1 MSQALSNLAI
11 GSKVKFGSYSVNGEA
26 AQPIVWT
33 VVAKNHQCTPAYP
46 TNAITLHAAEILDLR
61 CFDAKE
67 PSNGNSDRQNY
78 GNNRYSVSNLDQWLN
93 KDAAGGAWYSA
104 AHSTDQSP
112 NSSSVVYANTQ
123 YASRPGFLNGFTD
136 DEKAAILS
144 TTIRVV
150 KPSVDGGSYEDVVRK
165 VFLPSTTEVGLS
177 NENSIAEGAAW
188 GYYTSNTARIGY
200 LTQQC
205 FSNTPSSPKPSSKT
219 TAWYWWLR
227 TPYFSYDYRARY
239 VYSDGSLYGDGAYR
253 GYYGVRPALN
263 LSNTLK
269 VSDTTDG
276 DGCYTFEWSGS
287 TAPDPT
293 PGGGE
298 TGATQALGNLPIG
311 AKVKYGKH
319 SVNGETPEPII
330 WIIVDKN
337 HTGYPSNSVTL
348 NTTQIIDVRSFDS
361 HEPNNPNTNRA
372 TYGNNNYQ
380 VSNLDQWLN
389 KSDADGKWYQAAH
402 AYDYPPST
410 VTSSGESSYVERP
423 GFLHFFTSQE
433 RASLLNT
440 TLKVLMPRI
449 DTNAGTIKTISRK
462 VFLLSLPEVGL
473 GKENG
478 VSDGTAIAYFTSATR
493 AKTVTDQVFDNTKAI
508 GAHLPSSRNAPHYWW
523 LRTPY
528 YADTFTV
535 TGVFNTTTGTRG
547 DYTAQTANIG
557 VAPAIN
563 LSSSLKVTTT
573 VDEDGCY
580 TFVWPLKPG
589 AWVGGT
595 EKYTSNEIRNVFIAL
610 DSLRKVSW
618 RDDLDEFIS
627 ATSGNMIQGWI
638 NNNDDAAK
646 CSWWCAT
653 GKATSAPGAVGGRE
667 TISFTFARALT
678 GVSFAFMNYRYDN
691 SVEAENERG
700 SLEIY
705 LNNETTPKTSVNY
718 TKADTYI
725 NYDLGNVSAGDTI
738 KIKVWTVVS
747 DDSIPNFTIRVL
759 PSCDPIAL
767 TPEIVSVP
775 GTRTNDRRVSS
786 IYAGV
791 TATVPV
797 YTETTTTEDIA
808 LSSTTFTDFFSADNT
823 GTKGTNAKG
832 ITWADNS
839 GGGLKLTFGNYG
851 IDSSTSMTTFTAQ
864 RNLTNVVIK
873 GLYYTET
880 RYDKITLTVAGTTV
894 LDAVSGT
901 SSTLTQRWTG
911 SLSKGQTI
919 VLKFVKDSSQSATNE
934 SSTYFT
940 LSCDP
945 YQKTTVNKTQT
956 GTETKLV
963 DKKIVKGYV
972 GGPDGKA
979 RLFFGENAPSISYTG
994 EYEVFNYSL
1003 DGKPYDIYRL
1013 NTSGSLTC
1021 SQPIEYWACG
1031 GGASGWGGNYSY
1043 PHAGLGGA
1051 SGFIKAG
1058 PLEEGTYTITIGAG
1072 GTGEA
1077 QAGSNTII
1085 AGDNTISIMGAKS
1098 GSFSGNTFNTDETL
1112 GNSSGGGSYGVIAGY
1127 GFTSASAYKATCS
1140 DWKNVFP
1147 FGIYDLKAHCAGGGG
1162 GGVAIDED
1170 SSIDAGRYCYAG
1182 AGGSFGEPGKNYT
1195 SYSGGTYTSARS
1207 AKGGYYGGGDGGA
1220 TTTSAGKNATFY
1232 GSGGGGASFYSK
1244 VTSSSITDSSL
1255 AIGGSGYQG
1264 ACYLLVPSKKV
1275 SAEKEMVKVILEGND
1290 YLTEGYRTYLTINE
1304 NPNDN
1309 STLIDSNKLGSI
1321 SGSYYVPKNTQ
1332 VDIWIFTAAS
1342 SITPNLVSFNGS
1354 QSSAAAR
1361 KNSYEIFSFTANK
1374 SYKISLTGPTTS
1386 SSKVTK
1392 VTITTI

>member
-1 MSQALSNLAI
+1 MSQALSNLAV

-33 VVAKNHQCTPAYP
+33 IVAKNHTGYP
-46 TNAITLHAAEILDLR
+46 SNSVTLHTSEIIDLR
-61 CFDAKE
+61 CFDARE
-67 PSNGNSDRQNY
+67 QSNSNSDRQNY

-104 AHSTDQSP
+104 AHSADHSP
-112 NSSSVVYANTQ
+112 NSTAGTGNYGTQ
-123 YASRPGFLNGFTD
+123 YAARPGFLNNFTD
-136 DEKAAILS
+136 NEKAAILS

-150 KPSVDGGSYEDVVRK
+150 KPNADGGSYEDIVRK
-165 VFLPSTTEVGLS
+165 VFLPSTTEVGVS

-188 GYYTSNTARIGY
+188 EYYTSNTARIGY
-200 LTQQC
+200 VTQQC
-205 FSNTPSSPKPSSKT
+205 FDNTPASSKPSSKT
-219 TAWYWWLR
+219 EAWYWWLR
-227 TPYFSYDYRARY
+227 TPRHSDVKY
-239 VYSDGSLYGDGAYR
+239 VRTIGSDGTNSYIFKAYDGNN
-253 GYYGVRPALN
+253 GIRPALN
-263 LSNTLK
+263 VPTLLN

-287 TAPDPT
+287 TTPDPT

-330 WIIVDKN
+330 WTIVDKN

-348 NTTQIIDVRSFDS
+348 NTTQIIDVRAFDAS
-361 HEPNNPNTNRA
+361 EPNNPDANRV

-462 VFLLSLPEVGL
+462 VFLLSLSEVGL
-473 GKENG
+473 GKENN

-493 AKTVTDQVFDNTKAI
+493 AKTITDQVYDHTTQLST
-508 GAHLPSSRNAPHYWW
+508 HLPSSRSGCHYWW
-523 LRTPY
+523 LRTPH
-528 YADTFTV
+528 YADTFNIA
-535 TGVFNTTTGTRG
+535 GVFNTTTGTRG
-547 DYTAQTANIG
+547 DYTAQTSNIG

-573 VDEDGCY
+573 TDEDGCY
-580 TFVWPLKPG
+580 TFVWPSKPG

-595 EKYTSNEIRNVFIAL
+595 EKYTSNEVRNVFIAL

-627 ATSGNMIQGWI
+627 ATSGNMMQGWTS
-638 NNNDDAAK
+638 NSDDVTK

-653 GKATSAPGAVGGRE
+653 GKAANASVNSGSTVSM
-667 TISFTFARALT
+667 SFTFARALT

-691 SVEAENERG
+691 SAEAENEAG
-700 SLEIY
+700 TLKIY
-705 LNNETTPKTSVNY
+705 LNNSTTPETSVYY
-718 TKADTYI
+718 TKADTYV
-725 NYDLGNVSAGDTI
+725 NYDLGSVSAGDTI
-738 KIKVWTVVS
+738 KITMQTMVGATGN
-747 DDSIPNFTIRVL
+747 IPNFTIRVL
-759 PSCDPIAL
+759 PSCDSIAL

-808 LSSTTFTDFFSADNT
+808 LSSATFTDFFSASNT
-823 GTKGTNAKG
+823 GTTGTNAKG
-832 ITWADNS
+832 MSWGDNS

-864 RNLTNVVIK
+864 RDLTNVVIK
-873 GLYYTET
+873 GLYYTES
-880 RYDKITLTVAGTTV
+880 RFDKITLTVAGTTV
-894 LDAVSGT
+894 LNAVSGT
-901 SSTLTQRWTG
+901 SSTLTQRWSG

-919 VLKFVKDSSQSATNE
+919 VLKYVKDSSQSVTSE
-934 SSTYFT
+934 KSTYFT

-945 YQKTTVNKTQT
+945 YQKTTINKTQT

-979 RLFFGENAPSISYTG
+979 RLFFGANGLIASFDGAYTSEMIDVDGTSYELCTLTSSG
-994 EYEVFNYSL
+994 IL
-1003 DGKPYDIYRL
+1003 QL
-1013 NTSGSLTC
+1013 NSAANVW
-1021 SQPIEYWACG
+1021 ICG
-1031 GGASGWGGNYSY
+1031 GGATGATNSPAGGCGGNIAQTILENTSATYY
-1043 PHAGLGGA
+1043 
-1051 SGFIKAG
+1051 INVG
-1058 PLEEGTYTITIGAG
+1058 PAD
-1072 GTGEA
+1072 A
-1077 QAGSNTII
+1077 ATII
-1085 AGDNTISIMGAKS
+1085 TSNGDTI
-1098 GSFSGNTFNTDETL
+1098 L
-1112 GNSSGGGSYGVIAGY
+1112 
-1127 GFTSASAYKATCS
+1127 SASAGTTTSGGCGRGGYRGYSQNIAPVSNSAT
-1140 DWKNVFP
+1140 DTHP
-1147 FGIYDLKAHCAGGGG
+1147 YGIQTLDPTCAGGGSGSTYQTGNYWYQAGNGGSSGVAATSASYVLKNSVRAAVGGVRG
-1162 GGVAIDED
+1162 GGNGAAPDKT
-1170 SSIDAGRYCYAG
+1170 SNGYSPNNGSNASYYG
-1182 AGGSFGEPGKNYT
+1182 AGGGGCGVNYASSTSPRYKGKP
-1195 SYSGGTYTSARS
+1195 
-1207 AKGGYYGGGDGGA
+1207 
-1220 TTTSAGKNATFY
+1220 
-1232 GSGGGGASFYSK
+1232 
-1244 VTSSSITDSSL
+1244 
-1255 AIGGSGYQG
+1255 GSGYQG
-1264 ACYLLVPSKKV
+1264 VVFLFGKLDAK
-1275 SAEKEMVKVILEGND
+1275 AHQHVKG
-1290 YLTEGYRTYLTINE
+1290 TEY
-1304 NPNDN
+1304 
-1309 STLIDSNKLGSI
+1309 
-1321 SGSYYVPKNTQ
+1321 
-1332 VDIWIFTAAS
+1332 
-1342 SITPNLVSFNGS
+1342 
-1354 QSSAAAR
+1354 
-1361 KNSYEIFSFTANK
+1361 
-1374 SYKISLTGPTTS
+1374 
-1386 SSKVTK
+1386 
-1392 VTITTI
+1392 TITKQATCTASGIKTYKCTECGKDAFTETIPATGHMWSTYTDSDGVTWDKCIKCGLMVRPSS

>member
-1 MSQALSNLAI
+1 MSQALSNLAV

-33 VVAKNHQCTPAYP
+33 IVAKNHTGYP
-46 TNAITLHAAEILDLR
+46 DNSVTLHTSEIIDLR
-61 CFDAKE
+61 CFDARE
-67 PSNGNSDRQNY
+67 PSNSNSDRQNY

-93 KDAAGGAWYSA
+93 KDAAGGEWYSA
-104 AHSTDQSP
+104 AHSADHSP
-112 NSSSVVYANTQ
+112 NTTAGTGNYGIQ
-123 YASRPGFLNGFTD
+123 YAARPGFLNNFTD

-150 KPSVDGGSYEDVVRK
+150 KPNADGGSYEDIVRK
-165 VFLPSTTEVGLS
+165 VFLPSTTEVGVS
-177 NENSIAEGAAW
+177 NENSIAEGKAW

-200 LTQQC
+200 VTQQC
-205 FSNTPSSPKPSSKT
+205 FSNTPSSSKPSSKT
-219 TAWYWWLR
+219 EAWYWWLR
-227 TPYFSYDYRARY
+227 TPR
-239 VYSDGSLYGDGAYR
+239 YSDVKYVRTIGSDGTNSYIFKAYD
-253 GYYGVRPALN
+253 GNNGIRPALN
-263 LSNTLK
+263 VPTLLN

-287 TAPDPT
+287 TDPDPT

-298 TGATQALGNLPIG
+298 TGATQALGNLHIG

-330 WIIVDKN
+330 WTIVDKN

-361 HEPNNPNTNRA
+361 HEPNNPNTNRS

-410 VTSSGESSYVERP
+410 ITSSGESSYVERP

-473 GKENG
+473 GTENG

-573 VDEDGCY
+573 TDEDGCY
-580 TFVWPLKPG
+580 TFVWPSKPG

-595 EKYTSNEIRNVFIAL
+595 EKYTSNEIKNISIWP
-610 DSLRKVSW
+610 DSLRKDSP
-618 RDDLDEFIS
+618 RDDLDEFVSNIS
-627 ATSGNMIQGWI
+627 GLVYGFMTKNDEPDRVKFHCYVSQYTSTTQVGTEKSGN
-638 NNNDDAAK
+638 
-646 CSWWCAT
+646 
-653 GKATSAPGAVGGRE
+653 
-667 TISFTFARALT
+667 FTFARDLT
-678 GVSFAFMNYRYDN
+678 NVVMKFGNWGFSSSVSNIASGTLRVLVNNTVKATLSYPVSSTSS
-691 SVEAENERG
+691 SVEIGSITRG
-700 SLEIY
+700 DILK
-705 LNNETTPKTSVNY
+705 LGWTATAKTS
-718 TKADTYI
+718 TD
-725 NYDLGNVSAGDTI
+725 
-738 KIKVWTVVS
+738 
-747 DDSIPNFTIRVL
+747 IPNSTIDMSFT
-759 PSCDPIAL
+759 SDPVFL

-797 YTETTTTEDIA
+797 YTETTTTEDVA
-808 LSSTTFTDFFSADNT
+808 LSTSTFTDFFSADNT
-823 GTKGTNAKG
+823 GTTGSTNVKG

-864 RNLTNVVIK
+864 KDLTNVVIS
-873 GLYYTET
+873 GLYYTEF
-880 RYDKITLTVAGTTV
+880 RFDKITLTVAGTTV
-894 LDAVSGT
+894 LNAVSGT

-919 VLKFVKDSSQSATNE
+919 VLKFVKDSSQSASSE
-934 SSTYFT
+934 KSTYFT

-979 RLFFGENAPSISYTG
+979 RLFFGGGGFSYTG
-994 EYEVFNYSL
+994 EYTEQDYISSSGTKHKL
-1003 DGKPYDIYRL
+1003 YTL
-1013 NTSGSLTC
+1013 TTSGEMKLA
-1021 SQPIEYWACG
+1021 QEAGYWMCG
-1031 GGASGWGGNYSY
+1031 GGAGGGVSASSSNRAPRRFGGGGGYTGTGGLAAGKY
-1043 PHAGLGGA
+1043 TVLMGAGGHAESAGNSTSVTGSMLDKEAQGAKNSSGA
-1051 SGFIKAG
+1051 SGGGGEVYNNGGGVSTYPFGIESLKAHSAG
-1058 PLEEGTYTITIGAG
+1058 GGAG
-1072 GTGEA
+1072 GKRVRTGNGIRYYKGA
-1077 QAGSNTII
+1077 KGGSNGS
-1085 AGDNTISIMGAKS
+1085 AGNNDEYAAANTSSTAGIGGDGGEYGGGKGAKWD
-1098 GSFSGNTFNTDETL
+1098 FSGGSSATF
-1112 GNSSGGGSYGVIAGY
+1112 Y
-1127 GFTSASAYKATCS
+1127 
-1140 DWKNVFP
+1140 
-1147 FGIYDLKAHCAGGGG
+1147 GGGG
-1162 GGVAIDED
+1162 GGNGYD
-1170 SSIDAGRYCYAG
+1170 
-1182 AGGSFGEPGKNYT
+1182 T
-1195 SYSGGTYTSARS
+1195 GTY
-1207 AKGGYYGGGDGGA
+1207 GGA
-1220 TTTSAGKNATFY
+1220 T
-1232 GSGGGGASFYSK
+1232 
-1244 VTSSSITDSSL
+1244 D
-1255 AIGGSGYQG
+1255 GYQG
-1264 ACYLLVPSKKV
+1264 VVYIAIP
-1275 SAEKEMVKVILEGND
+1275 
-1290 YLTEGYRTYLTINE
+1290 
-1304 NPNDN
+1304 P
-1309 STLIDSNKLGSI
+1309 
-1321 SGSYYVPKNTQ
+1321 
-1332 VDIWIFTAAS
+1332 
-1342 SITPNLVSFNGS
+1342 
-1354 QSSAAAR
+1354 
-1361 KNSYEIFSFTANK
+1361 
-1374 SYKISLTGPTTS
+1374 
-1386 SSKVTK
+1386 
-1392 VTITTI
+1392 ITTT

>member
-1 MSQALSNLAI
+1 MSQALSNLAV
-11 GSKVKFGSYSVNGEA
+11 GSKVKFGSYSVNGET

-33 VVAKNHQCTPAYP
+33 IVAKNHTGYP
-46 TNAITLHAAEILDLR
+46 GNSVTLHTSEIIDIR

-67 PSNGNSDRQNY
+67 PNNSDSNRQNY
-78 GNNRYSVSNLDQWLN
+78 GNNRYSVSNIDQWLN
-93 KDAAGGAWYSA
+93 KDAAEGSWYSA
-104 AHSTDQSP
+104 AHSADHSP
-112 NSSSVVYANTQ
+112 DTTAGTGNYNTQ
-123 YASRPGFLNGFTD
+123 YANRPGFLNGFTD
-136 DEKAAILS
+136 NEKAAILS

-150 KPSVDGGSYEDVVRK
+150 KPKADGGSYEDVVRK
-165 VFLPSTTEVGLS
+165 VFLPSSTEVGLS
-177 NENSIAEGAAW
+177 DENSIAEGKAW

-200 LTQQC
+200 VTQQC
-205 FSNTPSSPKPSSKT
+205 ISNTPSNTKPSSKT
-219 TAWYWWLR
+219 EAWVWWLR
-227 TPYFSYDYRARY
+227 TPYYL
-239 VYSDGSLYGDGAYR
+239 YSFLVWTIDTDGTRTAYSPIDGC
-253 GYYGVRPALN
+253 YGVRPALN
-263 LSNTLK
+263 VPTLLN

-287 TAPDPT
+287 TDPDPT

-298 TGATQALGNLPIG
+298 TGTTQALGNLPIG

-319 SVNGETPEPII
+319 SVNGEVPEPII
-330 WIIVDKN
+330 WTIVDKN

-410 VTSSGESSYVERP
+410 ITSSGESSYVERP

-449 DTNAGTIKTISRK
+449 DTNAGKIQTISRK

-473 GKENG
+473 GTENG

-493 AKTVTDQVFDNTKAI
+493 AKTVTNQVFDNTKAI

-573 VDEDGCY
+573 TDEDGCY
-580 TFVWPLKPG
+580 TFVWPSKPG

-595 EKYTSNEIRNVFIAL
+595 EKYTSNEIRNVSIAL

-627 ATSGNMIQGWI
+627 ATSGNMMQGWTD
-638 NNNDDAAK
+638 NSDDVTK

-653 GKATSAPGAVGGRE
+653 GKATSAPGVVGSRE

-691 SVEAENERG
+691 SVEAENEKG

-718 TKADTYI
+718 TKADTYV

-738 KIKVWTVVS
+738 KIRMWTVVS

-759 PSCDPIAL
+759 PSCDSIAL

-808 LSSTTFTDFFSADNT
+808 LSSATFTDFFSASST
-823 GTKGTNAKG
+823 GTTGTNAKG
-832 ITWADNS
+832 VSWTDNS

-851 IDSSTSMTTFTAQ
+851 INSSTSMTTFTAQ

-873 GLYYTET
+873 GLYYT
-880 RYDKITLTVAGTTV
+880 
-894 LDAVSGT
+894 
-901 SSTLTQRWTG
+901 
-911 SLSKGQTI
+911 
-919 VLKFVKDSSQSATNE
+919 
-934 SSTYFT
+934 
-940 LSCDP
+940 
-945 YQKTTVNKTQT
+945 
-956 GTETKLV
+956 
-963 DKKIVKGYV
+963 
-972 GGPDGKA
+972 
-979 RLFFGENAPSISYTG
+979 
-994 EYEVFNYSL
+994 
-1003 DGKPYDIYRL
+1003 
-1013 NTSGSLTC
+1013 
-1021 SQPIEYWACG
+1021 
-1031 GGASGWGGNYSY
+1031 
-1043 PHAGLGGA
+1043 
-1051 SGFIKAG
+1051 
-1058 PLEEGTYTITIGAG
+1058 
-1072 GTGEA
+1072 
-1077 QAGSNTII
+1077 
-1085 AGDNTISIMGAKS
+1085 
-1098 GSFSGNTFNTDETL
+1098 
-1112 GNSSGGGSYGVIAGY
+1112 
-1127 GFTSASAYKATCS
+1127 
-1140 DWKNVFP
+1140 
-1147 FGIYDLKAHCAGGGG
+1147 
-1162 GGVAIDED
+1162 
-1170 SSIDAGRYCYAG
+1170 
-1182 AGGSFGEPGKNYT
+1182 
-1195 SYSGGTYTSARS
+1195 
-1207 AKGGYYGGGDGGA
+1207 
-1220 TTTSAGKNATFY
+1220 
-1232 GSGGGGASFYSK
+1232 
-1244 VTSSSITDSSL
+1244 
-1255 AIGGSGYQG
+1255 
-1264 ACYLLVPSKKV
+1264 
-1275 SAEKEMVKVILEGND
+1275 
-1290 YLTEGYRTYLTINE
+1290 
-1304 NPNDN
+1304 
-1309 STLIDSNKLGSI
+1309 
-1321 SGSYYVPKNTQ
+1321 
-1332 VDIWIFTAAS
+1332 
-1342 SITPNLVSFNGS
+1342 
-1354 QSSAAAR
+1354 
-1361 KNSYEIFSFTANK
+1361 
-1374 SYKISLTGPTTS
+1374 
-1386 SSKVTK
+1386 
-1392 VTITTI
+1392 